1 MCGHNGG
8 QGRPIKW
15 LEQERACWDAWPVLA
30 GVLFILTSLAYLPHG
45 IFNNAFDR
53 NAGPQ
58 FVALSL
64 SAVILGVRAL
74 LRKDLIRINKTVL
87 IGFLGLLVFSLI
99 SWLTSGNLITG
110 LTGDTGRYNGLASLF
125 CLLIIALYFSHMTED
140 SFDQTLKIML
150 IGVIA
155 LDLLGLLQ
163 DFNLIQIPTGG
174 GVGSTLGNLDFL
186 SAWLGTTFLMFALT
200 RFERRKKQIFLLL
213 FAIFSIFLMI
223 RIGAKQGLVDFIL
236 IGAALAIY
244 LVRSRIP
251 RFSLDKNIWTALG
264 TFFVLLWCE
273 VIYLVPIAKLPVPGV
288 SGDVNVTIR
297 SDFWYSG
304 AAMFFHH
311 LWLGVGP
318 DNYGYFYEKYR
329 SLSSVRKTE
338 TVISNDAHSAM
349 VQTLSTLGIF
359 AIIAIIILIVALIR
373 SIVILCEVHPELR
386 RRYALFAL
394 FFFVYLTNSLISP
407 ITLPN
412 KFAFWALAG
421 YVIGQTTLVSERIEL
436 PSISKLLP
444 ALLVITVAITGAEFT
459 WANLKFMIQQDRAS
473 FKEKVNYSYSP
484 WLACNINFNAQLA
497 LATDSGTDP
506 MTVALEAASANPRC
520 IAAQEIISVGYIQK
534 GDYKSAKPHVYE
546 LLDLAPGRQEVVR
559 IAAEYAIRG
568 KDKEMQAILVNQ
580 GVRLG
585 LITDKK

>member
-1 MCGHNGG
+1 V
-8 QGRPIKW
+8 I
-15 LEQERACWDAWPVLA
+15 A
-30 GVLFILTSLAYLPHG
+30 GILFIITSLAYLPHG

-58 FVALSL
+58 FVGLCL
-64 SAVILGVRAL
+64 SAI
-74 LRKDLIRINKTVL
+74 I
-87 IGFLGLLVFSLI
+87 LGLLVLIKRERIKATKTVLVGFVGLLIFSLL

-110 LTGDTGRYNGLASLF
+110 LTGDTGRYNGVVSLF
-125 CLLIIALYFSHMTED
+125 CLFIIALYFSQMEEA
-140 SFDQTLKIML
+140 SFDRTLKFML
-150 IGVIA
+150 FGVVA

-186 SAWLGTTFLMFALT
+186 SAWLGTTFLMFALVKI
-200 RFERRKKQIFLLL
+200 ERRKKQIFLLT

-236 IGAALAIY
+236 IGVALVIY
-244 LVRSRIP
+244 LLRSRIP
-251 RFSLDKNIWTALG
+251 RFQLDKNIWTALG

-338 TVISNDAHSAM
+338 SVISNDAHSAM

-359 AIIAIIILIVALIR
+359 AIIAIIVLIVALIR
-373 SIVILCEVHPELR
+373 SLIVLAEANPELR
-386 RRYALFAL
+386 RRYAIFAL

-421 YVIGQTTLVSERIEL
+421 YILGQATLIDNGIEL
-436 PSISKLLP
+436 PNFSKVVP
-444 ALLVITVAITGAEFT
+444 ALMILVVVFTGAEFT
-459 WANLKFMIQQDRAS
+459 WASLKFMVQQDRAT

-506 MTVALEAASANPRC
+506 MVVATKAVSTNTRC
-520 IAAQEIISVGYIQK
+520 IAAQELLAIGYIQK
-534 GDYKSAKPHVYE
+534 ADYVGAKPHVYE
-546 LLDLAPGRQEVVR
+546 LLDLAPGRQEIVR
-559 IAAEYAIRG
+559 IAAEYAVRG
-568 KDKEMQAILVNQ
+568 KDKVMQSILVRQ
-580 GVRLG
+580 GIRLG
-585 LITDKK
+585 IVQEKHL

>member
-1 MCGHNGG
+1 M
-8 QGRPIKW
+8 I
-15 LEQERACWDAWPVLA
+15 A
-30 GVLFILTSLAYLPHG
+30 GILFIVTSLAYLPHG

-58 FVALSL
+58 FFGLCI
-64 SAVILGVRAL
+64 SAIVLGILV
-74 LRKDLIRINKTVL
+74 LIRKEKAKISKLTL
-87 IGFLGLLVFSLI
+87 IGFIGLLIFSLI

-125 CLLIIALYFSHMTED
+125 CLLIIAFYFSQMVEA
-140 SFDQTLKIML
+140 SFDRTLKVML
-150 IGVIA
+150 LGIVA

-186 SAWLGTTFLMFALT
+186 SAWLGTTFLMFALLKI
-200 RFERRKKQIFLLL
+200 EKRKKQIFLSI
-213 FAIFSIFLMI
+213 FAIFSIFLMV
-223 RIGAKQGLVDFIL
+223 RIGAKQGIVDFIL

-244 LVRSRIP
+244 SIRSRIP
-251 RFSLDKNIWTALG
+251 RFVLDKNIWTALG

-288 SGDVNVTIR
+288 GGDVNVTIR

-318 DNYGYFYEKYR
+318 DNYGYYYEKYR

-338 TVISNDAHSAM
+338 SVISNDAHSAM

-359 AIIAIIILIVALIR
+359 AIIAIIVLIVALIR
-373 SIVILCEVHPELR
+373 SLIVLVEANPELR
-386 RRYALFAL
+386 RRYAIFAL

-421 YVIGQTTLVSERIEL
+421 YVIGQAALVSDGIEL
-436 PSISKLLP
+436 PPLSKIVP
-444 ALLVITVAITGAEFT
+444 AVMILVVIFTGVEFT
-459 WANLKFMIQQDRAS
+459 WASLKFMVQQDRAT
-473 FKEKVNYSYSP
+473 FKEKVSYSYSP
-484 WLACNINFNAQLA
+484 WLACNINFNAQMA

-506 MTVALEAASANPRC
+506 MVIAATAVRSNPRC
-520 IAAQEIISVGYIQK
+520 IAAQELLAIGYIQRA
-534 GDYKSAKPHVYE
+534 DYVNAKPHVYE
-546 LLDLAPGRQEVVR
+546 LLDLAPGRQEIVR
-559 IAAEYAIRG
+559 IAAEYAVRS
-568 KDKEMQAILVNQ
+568 KDSIMQSILVHQ
-580 GVRLG
+580 GLRLG
-585 LITDKK
+585 IITNSK

>member
-1 MCGHNGG
+1 V
-8 QGRPIKW
+8 I
-15 LEQERACWDAWPVLA
+15 A
-30 GVLFILTSLAYLPHG
+30 GILFIVTSLAYLPHG

-58 FVALSL
+58 FVGLCI
-64 SAVILGVRAL
+64 SAIILGILV
-74 LRKDLIRINKTVL
+74 LIRKEKVKISKITL
-87 IGFLGLLVFSLI
+87 IGFIGLLVFSLI

-125 CLLIIALYFSHMTED
+125 CLLIIAFYFSQMAEA
-140 SFDQTLKIML
+140 SFDRTLKVMFL
-150 IGVIA
+150 GVVA

-186 SAWLGTTFLMFALT
+186 SAWLGTTFLMFALLKI
-200 RFERRKKQIFLLL
+200 ERRKKQIFLSI
-213 FAIFSIFLMI
+213 FAILSIFLMI
-223 RIGAKQGLVDFIL
+223 RIGAKQGIVDFIL
-236 IGAALAIY
+236 IGVALVIY
-244 LVRSRIP
+244 LLRSRIP
-251 RFSLDKNIWTALG
+251 RFQLDENVWTALG

-273 VIYLVPIAKLPVPGV
+273 VIYLVPIAKLPVLGV
-288 SGDVNVTIR
+288 GGDVNVTIR

-318 DNYGYFYEKYR
+318 DNYGYYYEKYR

-338 TVISNDAHSAM
+338 SVISNDAHSAM

-359 AIIAIIILIVALIR
+359 AIIAIIVLIVALIR
-373 SIVILCEVHPELR
+373 SLIVLAEANPELR
-386 RRYALFAL
+386 RRYAIFAL

-421 YVIGQTTLVSERIEL
+421 YVIGQAALVSNGVEL
-436 PSISKLLP
+436 PRISNLVP
-444 ALLVITVAITGAEFT
+444 AILVLAVAFTGAEFT
-459 WANLKFMIQQDRAS
+459 SANIKFMLQQDRAT
-473 FKEKVNYSYSP
+473 FKEKVNYTYSP

-506 MTVALEAASANPRC
+506 MAVAAKAVGNNPRC
-520 IAAQEIISVGYIQK
+520 IAAQELLAIGYIQK
-534 GDYKSAKPHVYE
+534 ADYLNAKPHVYE

-559 IAAEYAIRG
+559 IAAEYAVRS
-568 KDKEMQAILVNQ
+568 KDSAMQSILIHQ
-580 GVRLG
+580 GLRLG
-585 LITDKK
+585 LIKKT

>member
-1 MCGHNGG
+1 V
-8 QGRPIKW
+8 I
-15 LEQERACWDAWPVLA
+15 A
-30 GVLFILTSLAYLPHG
+30 GILFIVTSLAYLPHG

-58 FVALSL
+58 FFGLCI
-64 SAVILGVRAL
+64 SAIVLGILV
-74 LRKDLIRINKTVL
+74 LIRKEKAKISKLTL
-87 IGFLGLLVFSLI
+87 IGFIGLLIFSLI

-125 CLLIIALYFSHMTED
+125 CLLIIAFYFSQMVEA
-140 SFDQTLKIML
+140 SFDRTLKVML
-150 IGVIA
+150 LGIVA

-186 SAWLGTTFLMFALT
+186 SAWLGTTFLMFALLKI
-200 RFERRKKQIFLLL
+200 EKRKKQIFLSI
-213 FAIFSIFLMI
+213 FAIFSIFLMV
-223 RIGAKQGLVDFIL
+223 RIGAKQGIVDFIL

-244 LVRSRIP
+244 SIRSRIP
-251 RFSLDKNIWTALG
+251 RFVLDKNIWTALG

-288 SGDVNVTIR
+288 GGDVNVTIR

-318 DNYGYFYEKYR
+318 DNYGYYYEKYR

-338 TVISNDAHSAM
+338 SVISNDAHSAM

-359 AIIAIIILIVALIR
+359 AIIAIIVLIVALIR
-373 SIVILCEVHPELR
+373 SLIVLVEANPELR
-386 RRYALFAL
+386 RRYAIFAL

-421 YVIGQTTLVSERIEL
+421 YVIGQAALVSDGIEL
-436 PSISKLLP
+436 PPLSKIVP
-444 ALLVITVAITGAEFT
+444 AVMILVVIFTGVEFT
-459 WANLKFMIQQDRAS
+459 WASLKFMVQQDRAT
-473 FKEKVNYSYSP
+473 FKEKVSYSYSP
-484 WLACNINFNAQLA
+484 WLACNINFNAQMA

-506 MTVALEAASANPRC
+506 MVIAATAVRSNPRC
-520 IAAQEIISVGYIQK
+520 IAAQELLAIGYIQRA
-534 GDYKSAKPHVYE
+534 DYVNAKPHVYE
-546 LLDLAPGRQEVVR
+546 LLDLAPGRQEIVR
-559 IAAEYAIRG
+559 IAAEYAVRS
-568 KDKEMQAILVNQ
+568 KDSIMQSILVHQ
-580 GVRLG
+580 GLRLG
-585 LITDKK
+585 IITNSK

>member
-1 MCGHNGG
+1 V
-8 QGRPIKW
+8 I
-15 LEQERACWDAWPVLA
+15 A
-30 GVLFILTSLAYLPHG
+30 GILFIVTSLAYLPHG

-58 FVALSL
+58 FVGLCI
-64 SAVILGVRAL
+64 SAVVLGILAL
-74 LRKDLIRINKTVL
+74 LKKERSKVTKTTLV
-87 IGFLGLLVFSLI
+87 GFVGLLIFSLI

-125 CLLIIALYFSHMTED
+125 CLLIIAFYFSQMVEA
-140 SFDQTLKIML
+140 SFDRTLKVML
-150 IGVIA
+150 LGIVA

-186 SAWLGTTFLMFALT
+186 SAWLGTTFLMFALLKI
-200 RFERRKKQIFLLL
+200 EKRKKQIFLSI
-213 FAIFSIFLMI
+213 FAIFSIFLMV
-223 RIGAKQGLVDFIL
+223 RIGAKQGIVDFIL

-244 LVRSRIP
+244 SIRSRIP
-251 RFSLDKNIWTALG
+251 RFVLDKNIWTALG

-288 SGDVNVTIR
+288 GGDVNVTIR

-318 DNYGYFYEKYR
+318 DNYGYYYEKYR

-338 TVISNDAHSAM
+338 SVISNDAHSAM

-359 AIIAIIILIVALIR
+359 AIIAIIVLIVALIR
-373 SIVILCEVHPELR
+373 SLIVLVEANPELR
-386 RRYALFAL
+386 RRYAIFAL

-421 YVIGQTTLVSERIEL
+421 YVIGQAALVSDGIEL
-436 PSISKLLP
+436 PPLSKIVP
-444 ALLVITVAITGAEFT
+444 AVMILVVIFTGVEFT
-459 WANLKFMIQQDRAS
+459 WASLKFMVQQDRAT
-473 FKEKVNYSYSP
+473 FKEKVSYSYSP
-484 WLACNINFNAQLA
+484 WLACNINFNAQMA

-506 MTVALEAASANPRC
+506 MVIAATAVRSNPRC
-520 IAAQEIISVGYIQK
+520 IAAQELLAIGYIQRA
-534 GDYKSAKPHVYE
+534 DYVNAKPHVYE
-546 LLDLAPGRQEVVR
+546 LLDLAPGRQEIVR
-559 IAAEYAIRG
+559 IAAEYAVRS
-568 KDKEMQAILVNQ
+568 KDSIMQSILVHQ
-580 GVRLG
+580 GLRLG
-585 LITDKK
+585 IITNSK